1 MTALSPPLRRDSAK
15 GVAFL
20 VAGIAVDHELGGI
33 LPGEGSGVGG
43 GIAEDLD
50 IVVNGGLD
58 FGAAPIGAAA
68 PQAVVLVGA
77 EGGEQDGLE
86 EVHLGPLLTEGEREG
101 TEAEAAAEA
110 EGERDSEAV
119 AEGLG
124 LGVVAETAYRPDPRL
139 VKLTIS
145 DTSMATQVHFICRK
159 ERHQAPLISIF
170 LGLAHSVSQ
179 KIA

>member
-1 MTALSPPLRRDSAK
+1 MRTARSRTSGENLFDFVMAPSSQTLEPPQFPGRFK
-15 GVAFL
+15 VQVAL
-20 VAGIAVDHELGGI
+20 EM
-33 LPGEGSGVGG
+33 GS
-43 GIAEDLD
+43 
-50 IVVNGGLD
+50 
-58 FGAAPIGAAA
+58 
-68 PQAVVLVGA
+68 
-77 EGGEQDGLE
+77 
-86 EVHLGPLLTEGEREG
+86 RESV
-101 TEAEAAAEA
+101 
-110 EGERDSEAV
+110 REAV

-159 ERHQAPLISIF
+159 ERHQAPLISTF

>member
-1 MTALSPPLRRDSAK
+1 MWLATASAP
-15 GVAFL
+15 VSA
-20 VAGIAVDHELGGI
+20 AEL
-33 LPGEGSGVGG
+33 
-43 GIAEDLD
+43 
-50 IVVNGGLD
+50 
-58 FGAAPIGAAA
+58 
-68 PQAVVLVGA
+68 
-77 EGGEQDGLE
+77 
-86 EVHLGPLLTEGEREG
+86 
-101 TEAEAAAEA
+101 AEAFDTLFVYAA
-110 EGERDSEAV
+110 STEAV

-159 ERHQAPLISIF
+159 ERHQAPLISTF

>member
-1 MTALSPPLRRDSAK
+1 MGEAGPAGLLVLGADVVPEVDGDERQRR
-15 GVAFL
+15 VAVQDDL
-20 VAGIAVDHELGGI
+20 EAV
-33 LPGEGSGVGG
+33 
-43 GIAEDLD
+43 
-50 IVVNGGLD
+50 
-58 FGAAPIGAAA
+58 
-68 PQAVVLVGA
+68 
-77 EGGEQDGLE
+77 
-86 EVHLGPLLTEGEREG
+86 R
-101 TEAEAAAEA
+101 
-110 EGERDSEAV
+110 EAV